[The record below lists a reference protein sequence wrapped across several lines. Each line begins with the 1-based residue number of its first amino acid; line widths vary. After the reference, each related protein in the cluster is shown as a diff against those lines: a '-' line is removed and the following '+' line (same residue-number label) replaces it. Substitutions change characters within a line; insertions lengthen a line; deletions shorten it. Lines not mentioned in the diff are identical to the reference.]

1 MSNKPKLKVFS
12 FYMFFVFLVLLGAQ
26 YILLDLYSSRLF
38 AFQENLLN
46 LKTIQARPLVE
57 TLVLIAGLLFI
68 NILARFVIIRFGRK
82 KLQIKKD
89 MVEKYLNLPFTYYY
103 DVNYAQVLDSL
114 QSYPEFF
121 INDVLK
127 IYRLFFN
134 AVICILIFIKL
145 FSISAVLAALSLSL
159 LFLFFLLDR
168 FFLRL
173 VRNIDKLR
181 IKTAPSLYKE
191 LGDSVSGR
199 LDIRSVNSHKYF
211 EQGIFSKMDKL
222 CNGCFKKKEG
232 IAISR
237 NNLERIIQKVLPL
250 LSLLIA
256 LFLFKDKSAGN
267 TIMPFYMLFILLPNP
282 LSTIS
287 IFEHIKNLKTMIEP
301 IEELLQK
308 EEAKRGRALFI
319 NDGINVNS
327 LTVNLRNQY
336 LLNNV
341 NLNIKQC
348 EKVLIIGDSG
358 SGKSVFLNCLMGAE
372 YKQRGEVNYGSTEVK
387 EFTLESFLTNTS
399 FLDLKGLVL
408 PGTLRYNL
416 LLNTSEKISDEALE
430 AFVHSIGVAEFIPFL
445 HDLDTVLDPDTLSDG
460 ERVTV
465 SLLRELIKK
474 PQIFFLDETFSSL
487 DVAVE
492 DCFLKYLMSTDSTV
506 IMISHKKEHV
516 QYFERV
522 LYFQAGNIR
531 VDIKAKYAL
540 TNPPIKDFYSSVY
553 EDMQKGEIL

>member
-38 AFQENLLN
+38 AFQENLLS

-57 TLVLIAGLLFI
+57 TLVLIAGLLLI
-68 NILARFVIIRFGRK
+68 NILARFAIIRFGRR

-134 AVICILIFIKL
+134 AVICVLFFIKL
-145 FSISAVLAALSLSL
+145 FYVSAMLSVLSLGL
-159 LFLFFLLDR
+159 LFIFFLIDR

-173 VRNIDKLR
+173 IRNIDKLR

-191 LGDSVSGR
+191 LGDSVFGR

-211 EQGIFSKMDKL
+211 EQGIFSKMNKL

-250 LSLLIA
+250 FSLLIA
-256 LFLFKDKSAGN
+256 LFLFKDKSVGN

-301 IEELLQK
+301 K
-308 EEAKRGRALFI
+308 EDKRGRALFI

-341 NLNIKQC
+341 NLNIKRC

-358 SGKSVFLNCLMGAE
+358 SGKSVFLNCLMGAD
-372 YKQRGEVNYGSTEVK
+372 YNQKGQVNYGSTEVK
-387 EFTLESFLTNTS
+387 EFSFESFLQNTS

-416 LLNTSEKISDEALE
+416 LLNSLEKISDDALKSLI
-430 AFVHSIGVAEFIPFL
+430 HSVGIAEFIPFL

-460 ERVTV
+460 ERVAV

-492 DCFLKYLMSTDSTV
+492 DSFLKYLMSTDSTV

-540 TNPPIKDFYSSVY
+540 TNPPIKDFYNSVY
-553 EDMQKGEIL
+553 QNMQKGEAL